1 MKNFLLI
8 ATFAC
13 LAASPIVGQDFA
25 PPNAKKPDKA
35 TLDVI
40 VERTR
45 KLDAAVAA
53 LSIHGVRDPIL
64 ADIEIYLKA
73 AQWIQRHDEYF
84 HAQSG
89 HWTLSVLDRGLLRAA
104 FASRGELPWLNQ
116 TGHTIVRGYRSRVD
130 GSLQP
135 YAVTYPNDYGKDP
148 KVKWRLDVVL
158 HGRDSSI
165 CEVKFLYQH
174 NGDKP
179 AADHPFITLEIFGRG
194 NNAYRW
200 AGEMDVWEAID
211 SFVNTEAFLGRDLI
225 DSRRIVLRGFSMGGA
240 GTWHLGLHR
249 PDRWCVIGPG
259 AGFTT
264 THGYVKNLPEKLPD
278 YIEKCLHIYDAIDYA
293 ENARNVPVVA
303 YAGEQDAQLQAAR
316 NIESLLKPKMI
327 PMTLLVAPGL
337 KHAFPA
343 EWQKKAE
350 AEYVKFAGAGKGRAA
365 YPEKV
370 HFLTYTLKY
379 PSCDWVEIGGLEQHY
394 RRAEIDAARTETGF
408 KIKTSNIRSL
418 RLTLPPGD
426 SAGQIVQIDGQELSL
441 KPSNIGGPMAVFL
454 ERDNGRWIGSLPQK
468 ILIDRAHKPQKSAG
482 LQGPIDDAFT
492 DGFLCVRGTGTAWH
506 SEIQKY
512 ADADLKRF
520 QKEWSKFMRG
530 DLPVKDDINVTDDDI
545 ATRHLILFGDPSSNS
560 LMAQVIDRLPIQWTK
575 DSLSM
580 HGKSYD
586 SATHLPALIYPSPLN
601 MNRYVVLNSGHTF
614 HAAEFMGTNALLYP
628 RLGDYAVLK
637 PTPTEKD
644 PLAAKVEA
652 AGLFDDFW
660 K

>member
-1 MKNFLLI
+1 
-8 ATFAC
+8 
-13 LAASPIVGQDFA
+13 
-25 PPNAKKPDKA
+25 
-35 TLDVI
+35 
-40 VERTR
+40 
-45 KLDAAVAA
+45 
-53 LSIHGVRDPIL
+53 
-64 ADIEIYLKA
+64 
-73 AQWIQRHDEYF
+73 
-84 HAQSG
+84 
-89 HWTLSVLDRGLLRAA
+89 
-104 FASRGELPWLNQ
+104 
-116 TGHTIVRGYRSRVD
+116 
-130 GSLQP
+130 
-135 YAVTYPNDYGKDP
+135 
-148 KVKWRLDVVL
+148 
-158 HGRDSSI
+158 
-165 CEVKFLYQH
+165 
-174 NGDKP
+174 
-179 AADHPFITLEIFGRG
+179 
-194 NNAYRW
+194 
-200 AGEMDVWEAID
+200 
-211 SFVNTEAFLGRDLI
+211 VNTEAFLGRDLI

-264 THGYVKNLPEKLPD
+264 THGYVKDLPEKLPD
-278 YIEKCLHIYDAIDYA
+278 YVEKCLHIYDAIDYA

-316 NIESLLKPKMI
+316 NIENILKPKMI

-343 EWQKKAE
+343 EWQKNAE
-350 AEYVKFAGAGKGRAA
+350 AEYVKFAGPGKGRAA
-365 YPEKV
+365 YPKTV
-370 HFLTYTLKY
+370 RFLTYTLKY
-379 PSCDWVEIGGLEQHY
+379 PSCDWVEIGGLDAHY
-394 RRAEIDAARTETGF
+394 RRAEVDAARTETGF
-408 KIKTSNIRSL
+408 KVKTANVRSL

-426 SAGQIVQIDGQELSL
+426 SAAQIVQIDGQELSI

-468 ILIDRAHKPQKSAG
+468 ILIDRARKLQKFAG

-492 DGFLCVRGTGTAWH
+492 DSFLCVRGTGTAWH

-530 DLPVKDDINVTDDDI
+530 ELPVKDDVDVNDDDI
-545 ATRHLILFGDPSSNS
+545 ASKHLILFGDPSSNS
-560 LMAQVIDRLPIQWTK
+560 LIAQVVDRLPIQWTK

-580 HGKSYD
+580 RGKSYD

-614 HAAEFMGTNALLYP
+614 HAREFMGTNALLYP

-637 PTPTEKD
+637 PTQTEND